1 VAFEWRRFL
10 RPDYLIWL
18 LLFGALAA
26 LSPGPSPIVITLII
40 AIGAVQVFEP
50 RIGTRTAIVINLLLC
65 YPLIYFSEPVPYGIR
80 SGFWVM
86 LLLPVISAAT
96 NFGLPGMSIVAITA
110 CLEDLSFVLFI
121 EWENRIHGENYFI
134 DPDSWLELALRML
147 SLMVV
152 SYLTHQLAK
161 AKREEALKYQR
172 AAEQLAEANQS
183 LKEAEAAVRRSDRL
197 AALGQLTAGLAH
209 ELRNPMGTMKTSA
222 EMLERSVGKENEV
235 AREMAG
241 YIKEEVDRANS
252 LISRFLDFARP
263 RHLKPE
269 QGEVTAL
276 LDAAIERF
284 EREKTGVSV
293 YKNYAPDTP
302 RVAIDQELMER
313 VITNLLMN
321 AAQASPPG
329 GVITVKTRWV
339 DDTVEIAVIDRGSGI
354 DPKNLESI
362 FNPFFTTKAE
372 GVGLG
377 LAICSKIVNEHGG
390 HIEVESTVGEGSV
403 FRILLKAK

>member
-1 VAFEWRRFL
+1 MAVDWRRFL

-26 LSPGPSPIVITLII
+26 FSPGQSPIVITLVIL
-40 AIGAVQVFEP
+40 IGAVQVFEP
-50 RIGTRTAIVINLLLC
+50 RIGTRLAIVINLELC
-65 YPLIYFSEPVPYGIR
+65 YSLIFFSQPWPFGID
-80 SGFWVM
+80 SSYWVM
-86 LLLPVISAAT
+86 LLLPVISASA
-96 NFGLPGMSIVAITA
+96 NFGLLGTAIVAITA
-110 CLEDLSFVLFI
+110 ILEDLSFVLFI
-121 EWENRIHGENYFI
+121 FQHNRMFATDPTENQLYF
-134 DPDSWLELALRML
+134 PANERLELALRML
-147 SLMVV
+147 SILIV

-222 EMLERSVGKENEV
+222 EMLERSVAKENEV

-263 RHLKPE
+263 QHLKLE
-269 QGEVTAL
+269 QGEVTAV

-284 EREKTGVSV
+284 EGKKPEFRFTRTMRPTRRQSRSTKSSW
-293 YKNYAPDTP
+293 
-302 RVAIDQELMER
+302 
-313 VITNLLMN
+313 N
-321 AAQASPPG
+321 ASSP
-329 GVITVKTRWV
+329 T
-339 DDTVEIAVIDRGSGI
+339 
-354 DPKNLESI
+354 
-362 FNPFFTTKAE
+362 
-372 GVGLG
+372 
-377 LAICSKIVNEHGG
+377 C
-390 HIEVESTVGEGSV
+390 
-403 FRILLKAK
+403 